1 MTDWRREEL
10 TDGERLGI
18 ATRER
23 IDPELVDWS
32 VLGEYDRCEIKRRRI
47 GEMLS
52 AGDEEARP
60 MLQEEKES
68 LDARLEE
75 LAKDDDG
82 GESDWFDEIREL
94 VAEDDPGRRAAMAE
108 RNEVL
113 KRALEIVEGM
123 KGRRGRKRK
132 GTFEEAVARKR
143 AYQIAYREAKRNGT
157 WIPKK
162 ELGKGGRV
170 VCLDGGE
177 AARKAHEA
185 ALAAKRWEMARREA
199 EAAEAA
205 RRAAE
210 AERRRKEAEE
220 ACART
225 RGEIAERE
233 GAAEDRRLAERELK
247 RQAAVRKGMGKP
259 AQSAEQDEADLEE
272 LTAIFRERR
281 HILEEAER
289 VAAPFFE
296 EERAVRRAKVE
307 ALKALPEYQEYL
319 REKEA
324 KKKEVFEK
332 YGFQVGKQYKR
343 KTPQREAG
351 RLEYQRFTEA
361 WARKFHRE
369 RITVYNR
376 EYRRRKRAEA
386 LAEAQK
392 LWTTEEW
399 ARWNENQRRKV
410 MGEGTKAGF
419 VKSVVAFLAQ
429 TGSLTE
435 DEILARLFDAGGV
448 EFLERG
454 FASLGSDKAR
464 GNMVA
469 AAARAVAFYIDP
481 DGSVMFTPD
490 TGRQKKKSS

>member
-10 TDGERLGI
+10 TDEERLAI
-18 ATRER
+18 AKRER

-47 GEMLS
+47 GEILLEVD
-52 AGDEEARP
+52 AQTRLELLEGKDR
-60 MLQEEKES
+60 LI
-68 LDARLEE
+68 ARLEE
-75 LAKDDDG
+75 IVKSGDG

-94 VAEDDPGRRAAMAE
+94 VAEDDPQRRAAMAE
-108 RNEVL
+108 QSEIL
-113 KRALEIVEGM
+113 KRALAIVEGM
-123 KGRRGRKRK
+123 TGRRGSRAKY
-132 GTFEEAVARKR
+132 TPEEAAARKK
-143 AYQIAYREAKRNGT
+143 AYMKVYQQARKNGT

-170 VCLDGGE
+170 VCMNPDE
-177 AARKAHEA
+177 AAQKAHHAAMEVLRGDRTREA
-185 ALAAKRWEMARREA
+185 A

-205 RRAAE
+205 LRAAE
-210 AERRRKEAEE
+210 TKRLEEEAE
-220 ACART
+220 AARL
-225 RGEIAERE
+225 RAEIEERAGE
-233 GAAEDRRLAERELK
+233 AEDRRLAARELC

-259 AQSAEQDEADLEE
+259 AQSAEQDESDLEE
-272 LTAIFRERR
+272 LTAVFRERR
-281 HILEEAER
+281 HVLAEAER
-289 VAAPFFE
+289 VAAPFFAE
-296 EERAVRRAKVE
+296 EQAARRAKAE
-307 ALKALPEYQEYL
+307 AIKALPEYQVYL
-319 REKEA
+319 QEKEA

-351 RLEYQRFTEA
+351 RLEYQRFMES
-361 WARKFHRE
+361 WARRFHRE
-369 RITVYNR
+369 KITVYNR

-392 LWTTEEW
+392 LWTAEEW
-399 ARWNENQRRKV
+399 AEYNEKQRRKV
-410 MGEGTKAGF
+410 MGEGTRAGF
-419 VKSVVAFLAQ
+419 VKAVVAFLSQ

-454 FASLGSDKAR
+454 FVSLGGDKAR
-464 GNMVA
+464 GCMIA

-481 DGSVMFTPD
+481 EGSVMFTPD
-490 TGRQKKKSS
+490 TGRHKKRSS